1 MKWRTKS
8 RSFSPTPEIITGYF
22 LVHSTMPRVDMQCWA
37 MWRKRCRSFGIR
49 SQSRTA
55 RLQPPCVWTR
65 HGTECATIR
74 ASKNWRMPS
83 HEPAEPLRG
92 AEAAQRLQGYRRI
105 HRRRMAGAPGS
116 IDLVADFRSAIL
128 GDESARRDHRA
139 WLCLCG
145 DHLVGFRDVAR
156 RNEANGGRFGRRGA
170 IVSLLEQAQVR
181 RIYHQRCDDCG
192 GIIRLP
198 ILSYAKID
206 NRVRRD
212 QQIDRGSPVVE

>member
-1 MKWRTKS
+1 
-8 RSFSPTPEIITGYF
+8 
-22 LVHSTMPRVDMQCWA
+22 
-37 MWRKRCRSFGIR
+37 
-49 SQSRTA
+49 
-55 RLQPPCVWTR
+55 
-65 HGTECATIR
+65 GTECATIR

-145 DHLVGFRDVAR
+145 DHLVGFRDDAGRDETHGGCFAR
-156 RNEANGGRFGRRGA
+156 RGPLF
-170 IVSLLEQAQVR
+170 SLLEQAKVR
-181 RIYHQRCDDCG
+181 RIYHKRCDDCG
-192 GIIRLP
+192 GIISLF
-198 ILSYAKID
+198 IISFAM
-206 NRVRRD
+206 
-212 QQIDRGSPVVE
+212 